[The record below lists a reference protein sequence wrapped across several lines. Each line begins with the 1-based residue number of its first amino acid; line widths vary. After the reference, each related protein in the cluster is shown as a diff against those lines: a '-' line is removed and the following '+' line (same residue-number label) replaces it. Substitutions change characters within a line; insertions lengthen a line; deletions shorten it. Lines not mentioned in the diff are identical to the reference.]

1 MLPLHTQNLL
11 IEIITPCFQTKYFS
25 IHQNK
30 MKTYSTNISYL
41 FNRQQWSFDL
51 QSSQCQDTVQQ
62 EGATTNQ
69 MQIKLY
75 AESYDNNT
83 YISLLYWIE
92 LISTTFN
99 SAFGILKYAFKV
111 RWRKISKVCDC
122 KSMKEKSVTSI
133 SDVLFFFFSLWNVF
147 FFLNFPLCRNIPFV
161 WVNLLCQ
168 RTRRSPNVMG
178 YVGTWKPS
186 LSGKFCKQ
194 IVLWLNMIYITRSP
208 VHNTN

>member
-1 MLPLHTQNLL
+1 MNVEKEKKKRKKTLHKINVTSSHTKTTNR
-11 IEIITPCFQTKYFS
+11 IISPFS
-25 IHQNK
+25 NKNIFSLHQNK

-41 FNRQQWSFDL
+41 FNKQQWSFDL

-99 SAFGILKYAFKV
+99 SAFGILNYAFKV
-111 RWRKISKVCDC
+111 RWRKISKSVMV
-122 KSMKEKSVTSI
+122 KHEEKSVTSI
-133 SDVLFFFFSLWNVF
+133 SDVLLLLLFFSLWNVLF
-147 FFLNFPLCRNIPFV
+147 FVEI
-161 WVNLLCQ
+161 
-168 RTRRSPNVMG
+168 
-178 YVGTWKPS
+178 
-186 LSGKFCKQ
+186 
-194 IVLWLNMIYITRSP
+194 
-208 VHNTN
+208 

>member
-1 MLPLHTQNLL
+1 
-11 IEIITPCFQTKYFS
+11 
-25 IHQNK
+25 

-41 FNRQQWSFDL
+41 FNRQQWCFDL

-69 MQIKLY
+69 MQMKLD

-99 SAFGILKYAFKV
+99 PAFGILNYAFKV
-111 RWRKISKVCDC
+111 RWRKKSKSVTV
-122 KSMKEKSVTSI
+122 KHEQSVTSI
-133 SDVLFFFFSLWNVF
+133 SDVLFCFFTVECF
-147 FFLNFPLCRNIPFV
+147 FCCCCFCRNIPSF

-168 RTRRSPNVMG
+168 KTRKSPDVMR
-178 YVGTWKPS
+178 YVGT
-186 LSGKFCKQ
+186 
-194 IVLWLNMIYITRSP
+194 
-208 VHNTN
+208 